1 MAVYVDNVQHRFG
14 RMIMCHLWADSQD
27 ELFAMADRIGVA
39 RKWFQRPPKASW
51 EHFDI
56 CLSKKAHAIA
66 AGAIET
72 DRFGPLE
79 HVARRA
85 GDQAKLDQIARLRG
99 LRAERPLAPGSV
111 RAERGAV

>member
-27 ELFAMADRIGVA
+27 ELFAMVDRIGVA
-39 RKWFQRPPKASW
+39 SKWFQHPPKASW

-56 CLSKKAHAIA
+56 GLSKKALAIA
-66 AGAIET
+66 AGAVET

-85 GDQAKLDQIARLRG
+85 GDQAKCDQIARLRAARG
-99 LRAERPLAPGSV
+99 RTPGALVGS
-111 RAERGAV
+111 G